1 MSHLLA
7 LVCRIWSQERCES
20 SELAGVSSPAD
31 ATHGLSPKIGQR
43 NNVNPWQCGEES
55 LLV

>member
-20 SELAGVSSPAD
+20 SELAGVSSTAD
-31 ATHGLSPKIGQR
+31 AMHGLSPKIG
-43 NNVNPWQCGEES
+43 NPWQCGEES